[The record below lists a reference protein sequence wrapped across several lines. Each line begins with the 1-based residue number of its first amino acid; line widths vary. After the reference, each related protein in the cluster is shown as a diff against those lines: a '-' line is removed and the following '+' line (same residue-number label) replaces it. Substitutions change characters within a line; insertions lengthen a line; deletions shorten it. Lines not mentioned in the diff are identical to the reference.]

1 MLLINLIMSAM
12 LFALYICIIMMI
24 ATVIQGILE
33 DRINAILDKK
43 DNQRTLHTM
52 SNIKYYYPWVL
63 IMPVIISIIL
73 AWINTPL
80 WLNVILLTVMLIPII
95 ITGNISIDWCQSH
108 DDTTML
114 NNNSDTDTTTSANNN
129 ANTNTDNEY
138 NEDTTDYSASILK

>member
-12 LFALYICIIMMI
+12 LFAFYICIIMMI

-33 DRINAILDKK
+33 DRINTILDKK
-43 DNQRTLHTM
+43 DKQRTLHTM

-80 WLNVILLTVMLIPII
+80 WLNVILLTIMLIPII
-95 ITGNISIDWCQSH
+95 ISGNIAIDWCQNH
-108 DDTTML
+108 DDTML
-114 NNNSDTDTTTSANNN
+114 NANTDTTTSANNN
-129 ANTNTDNEY
+129 ANTDNEY

>member
-1 MLLINLIMSAM
+1 MFLINLIMSAM
-12 LFALYICIIMMI
+12 LFAFYICIIMMI

-33 DRINAILDKK
+33 DRINTILDKK
-43 DNQRTLHTM
+43 DKQITLHTM

-80 WLNVILLTVMLIPII
+80 WLNVILLTIMLIPII
-95 ITGNISIDWCQSH
+95 ITGNIAIDWCQNH

-114 NNNSDTDTTTSANNN
+114 NNNSDTDTDTTASANNN
-129 ANTNTDNEY
+129 ANTDNEY

>member
-12 LFALYICIIMMI
+12 LFAFYICIIMMI

-33 DRINAILDKK
+33 DRINTILDKK
-43 DNQRTLHTM
+43 DKQRTLHTM

-63 IMPVIISIIL
+63 IMPVIISIIF

-80 WLNVILLTVMLIPII
+80 WLNVILLTIMLIPII
-95 ITGNISIDWCQSH
+95 ISGNIAIDWCQNH
-108 DDTTML
+108 DDTML
-114 NNNSDTDTTTSANNN
+114 NADTDATTSANNN
-129 ANTNTDNEY
+129 ANTDNEY

>member
-12 LFALYICIIMMI
+12 LFAFYICIIMMI

-33 DRINAILDKK
+33 DRINTILDKK
-43 DNQRTLHTM
+43 DKQRTLHTM

-80 WLNVILLTVMLIPII
+80 WLNVILLTIMLIPII
-95 ITGNISIDWCQSH
+95 VAGNIAIDWCQNH
-108 DDTTML
+108 DDTTIL
-114 NNNSDTDTTTSANNN
+114 NNSTADTTTSANNN
-129 ANTNTDNEY
+129 ANTDNEY

>member
-1 MLLINLIMSAM
+1 MLFINLIMSAM
-12 LFALYICIIMMI
+12 LFSFYICIIMMI

-33 DRINAILDKK
+33 DRINTILDKK
-43 DNQRTLHTM
+43 DKQRTLHTM

-80 WLNVILLTVMLIPII
+80 WLNVILLTIMLIPII
-95 ITGNISIDWCQSH
+95 ITGNIAIDWCQNH
-108 DDTTML
+108 DDTTIL
-114 NNNSDTDTTTSANNN
+114 NNSAADATTSANNN
-129 ANTNTDNEY
+129 ANTDNEY

>member
-12 LFALYICIIMMI
+12 LFAFYICIIMMI
-24 ATVIQGILE
+24 ATVIQGIFE
-33 DRINAILDKK
+33 DRINTILDKK
-43 DNQRTLHTM
+43 DKKRTLHTM

-80 WLNVILLTVMLIPII
+80 WLNVILLTIMLIPII
-95 ITGNISIDWCQSH
+95 ITGNIAIDWCQNH

-114 NNNSDTDTTTSANNN
+114 NNSIADTTTSANNN
-129 ANTNTDNEY
+129 ANTDNNEY

>member
-12 LFALYICIIMMI
+12 MFAFYICIIMMI
-24 ATVIQGILE
+24 ATVIQGIFE
-33 DRINAILDKK
+33 DRINTILDKK
-43 DNQRTLHTM
+43 DKQKTLHTM

-80 WLNVILLTVMLIPII
+80 WLNVILLTIMLIPII
-95 ITGNISIDWCQSH
+95 ITGNIAIDWCQNH

-114 NNNSDTDTTTSANNN
+114 NNSTADTDTTSANNN
-129 ANTNTDNEY
+129 ANTDNEY

>member
-1 MLLINLIMSAM
+1 MLFINLIMSAM
-12 LFALYICIIMMI
+12 LFSFYICIIMMI

-33 DRINAILDKK
+33 DRINTILDKK
-43 DNQRTLHTM
+43 DKQRTLHTM

-80 WLNVILLTVMLIPII
+80 WLNVILLTIMLIPII
-95 ITGNISIDWCQSH
+95 ITGNIAIDWCQNH
-108 DDTTML
+108 DDTTIL
-114 NNNSDTDTTTSANNN
+114 NNSAADTTTSANNN
-129 ANTNTDNEY
+129 ANTDNEY

>member
-12 LFALYICIIMMI
+12 MFAFYICIIMMI

-33 DRINAILDKK
+33 DRINTILDKK
-43 DNQRTLHTM
+43 DKQKTLHTM
-52 SNIKYYYPWVL
+52 VNIKYYYPWVL

-80 WLNVILLTVMLIPII
+80 WLNVILLTIMLIPII
-95 ITGNISIDWCQSH
+95 ITGNIAIDWCQNH

-114 NNNSDTDTTTSANNN
+114 NNSTADTTTSANNN
-129 ANTNTDNEY
+129 ANTDNEY

>member
-1 MLLINLIMSAM
+1 
-12 LFALYICIIMMI
+12 MI

-33 DRINAILDKK
+33 DRINTILDKK
-43 DNQRTLHTM
+43 DKQRTLHTM
-52 SNIKYYYPWVL
+52 LNIKYYYPWVL

-80 WLNVILLTVMLIPII
+80 LLNVILLTIMLIPII
-95 ITGNISIDWCQSH
+95 ITGNIAIDWCQNH

-114 NNNSDTDTTTSANNN
+114 NNSTADTTASANNN
-129 ANTNTDNEY
+129 ANTDNEY

>member
-1 MLLINLIMSAM
+1 MI
-12 LFALYICIIMMI
+12 I

-43 DNQRTLHTM
+43 DKQRTLHTM

-80 WLNVILLTVMLIPII
+80 WLNVILLTIMLIPII
-95 ITGNISIDWCQSH
+95 IAGNIAIDWCQNH
-108 DDTTML
+108 DDTML
-114 NNNSDTDTTTSANNN
+114 NADTTTSANNN
-129 ANTNTDNEY
+129 ANTDNEY
-138 NEDTTDYSASILK
+138 NEDTTDYSSMILNNITNEM